1 MRHLIRVPATTANLG
16 PGFDCLGLALDL
28 WNDVEVEAAG
38 DSLTITVE
46 GEGAGKIPLDRS
58 NTIYK
63 TMQLYA
69 NRHHKTLPKGIKLH
83 CRNRIP
89 VGSGLGSSSAAIV
102 SGILAA
108 SVILEIPQDLT
119 DQLECSAN
127 IEGHPDNV
135 GPCLL
140 GGLVAAIL
148 SDNKVIARKLEVA
161 SLSLMIVVPD
171 YHFPTETARAALPK
185 ELPRQDAIFN
195 LGHLALLTYGLGR
208 GDLDL
213 LASAMQDKL
222 HQPYRIPVI
231 PGAIEAIAAAKQNG
245 AAAVALSGAGPSL
258 LIVLHGDGDRD
269 KVGQAVT
276 EAYRVAGLT
285 SHIFSPEI
293 TLSGASISVIS

>member
-1 MRHLIRVPATTANLG
+1 MRTLIRVPATTANLG

-38 DSLTITVE
+38 DELSITVE
-46 GEGAGKIPLDRS
+46 GEGAEKIPLDRS
-58 NTIYK
+58 NTIFK
-63 TMQLYA
+63 AMQIFA
-69 NRHHKTLPKGIKLH
+69 KRHHKTLPDGIILH

-108 SVILEIPQDLT
+108 SILLDIPQDSV
-119 DQLECSAN
+119 DQLECAVG

-135 GPCLL
+135 GPCLM
-140 GGLVAAIL
+140 GGLIAAIL
-148 SDNKVIARKLEVA
+148 NGEKVIARKLEVA
-161 SLSLMIVVPD
+161 SLNLMIVLPD

-185 ELPRQDAIFN
+185 DLPRQDAIFN
-195 LGHLALLTYGLGR
+195 LGHLSLLTYAMGR

-213 LASAMQDKL
+213 LAIAMQDKL

-231 PGAIEAIAAAKQNG
+231 PGAVEAITAATQNG

-258 LIVLHGDGDRD
+258 LIVLHSDAERA

-276 EAYRVAGLT
+276 NAFKDASLASR
-285 SHIFSPEI
+285 IFTPKI
-293 TLSGASISVIS
+293 ALSGASISVI

>member
-28 WNDVEVEAAG
+28 WNDIEVEATG
-38 DSLTITVE
+38 DSLNITIE
-46 GEGAGKIPLDRS
+46 GEGAGTIPVDQT

-63 TMQLYA
+63 AMQIYA
-69 NRHHKTLPKGIKLH
+69 HRHHKTLPDGIQMH

-108 SVILEIPQDLT
+108 SVVLDIPQNT
-119 DQLECSAN
+119 FDQLDCAAQL
-127 IEGHPDNV
+127 EGHPDNV

-148 SDNKVIARKLEVA
+148 SDQKVIGRKLEVA
-161 SLSLMIVVPD
+161 SLSLMIVVPQ
-171 YHFPTETARAALPK
+171 YHFPTEMARAALPT

-195 LGHLALLTYGLGR
+195 LGRLGLLTYAMGR

-231 PGAIEAIAAAKQNG
+231 PGAEEAIAAAMKNG

-258 LIVLHGDGDRD
+258 LIVLHSNADRA

-276 EAYRVAGLT
+276 DAYKAAGLNSRVFT
-285 SHIFSPEI
+285 PEI
-293 TLSGASISVIS
+293 ALSGASISVL

>member
-1 MRHLIRVPATTANLG
+1 MRNLIRVPATTANLG

-28 WNDVEVEAAG
+28 WNEVEVEAAG
-38 DSLTITVE
+38 DALSITVE
-46 GEGAGKIPLDRS
+46 GEGAGKIPVDHS

-63 TMQLYA
+63 AMQTYA
-69 NRHHKTLPKGIKLH
+69 HRHHKTLPKGIELH

-108 SVILEIPQDLT
+108 SVLLDIPQDIV
-119 DQLECSAN
+119 DQLECAVG

-140 GGLVAAIL
+140 GGLIAAIL
-148 SDNKVIARKLEVA
+148 DGERVIARKLEVA
-161 SLSLMIVVPD
+161 SLCLMIILPD
-171 YHFPTETARAALPK
+171 YHFPTETARAALPR

-195 LGHLALLTYGLGR
+195 LGHLALLTYAMGR
-208 GDLDL
+208 GDVDL

-222 HQPYRIPVI
+222 HQPYRIPAI
-231 PGAIEAIAAAKQNG
+231 PGAADALSAAIQNG

-258 LIVLHGDGDRD
+258 LIVLHNDSERAQ
-269 KVGQAVT
+269 VSQAVQSAFKT
-276 EAYRVAGLT
+276 AGLNSRVFT
-285 SHIFSPEI
+285 PAIA
-293 TLSGASISVIS
+293 LSGASISSI

>member
-28 WNDVEVEAAG
+28 WNDLEVEAVG
-38 DSLTITVE
+38 NTLNITVE
-46 GEGAGKIPLDRS
+46 GEGANVVTLDTS

-63 TMQLYA
+63 AMLTYA
-69 NRHHKTLPKGIKLH
+69 QRHHQTLPEGIQMH

-89 VGSGLGSSSAAIV
+89 FGAGLGSSAAAIV

-108 SVILEIPQDLT
+108 TSLMDIPLDVA
-119 DQLECSAN
+119 DQLDCATQ

-140 GGLVAAIL
+140 GGLVAAIV
-148 SDNKVIARKLEVA
+148 DGEKVVARKFEIA
-161 SLSLMIVVPD
+161 SLSLMVVVPD
-171 YHFPTETARAALPK
+171 FHFPTKTARAALPT
-185 ELPRQDAIFN
+185 ELSRKDAIFN
-195 LGHLALLTYGLGR
+195 LGRLALLTNAMCR

-222 HQPYRIPVI
+222 HQPYRIPAI
-231 PGAIEAIAAAKQNG
+231 PGAAEAIAAATRNG

-258 LIVLHGDGDRD
+258 LIVLHNDSERT
-269 KVGQAVT
+269 KVGQAV
-276 EAYRVAGLT
+276 EAAFNAADLSTRIYTPDIA
-285 SHIFSPEI
+285 
-293 TLSGASISVIS
+293 LSGGSISVI

>member
-1 MRHLIRVPATTANLG
+1 MRYLIRVPATTANLG

-38 DSLTITVE
+38 DSLVITVE
-46 GEGAGKIPLDRS
+46 GEGADRIPLDRS
-58 NTIYK
+58 NTIFK
-63 TMQLYA
+63 TMQIYA
-69 NRHHKTLPKGIKLH
+69 KRHHKTLPNGILLH

-89 VGSGLGSSSAAIV
+89 VGSGLGSSSAAII
-102 SGILAA
+102 SGIMAA
-108 SVILEIPQDLT
+108 SVLLNIQQDT
-119 DQLECSAN
+119 ADQLDCAAQ

-140 GGLVAAIL
+140 GGLVTAIL
-148 SDNKVIARKLEVA
+148 SDHKVIARKLEVA
-161 SLSLMIVVPD
+161 SLSLMIVLPD
-171 YHFPTETARAALPK
+171 YHFPTETARAALPIK
-185 ELPRQDAIFN
+185 LLRQDAIFN
-195 LGHLALLTYGLGR
+195 LGRLALLIYAMGR

-231 PGAIEAIAAAKQNG
+231 PGATKAFAAAKQNG

-258 LIVLHGDGDRD
+258 LIVLHSIAERA

-276 EAYRVAGLT
+276 DAYKAVGLA
-285 SHIFSPEI
+285 SRIFTPEI
-293 TLSGASISVIS
+293 ALSGASISII